1 MGTLIRDLEITA
13 VYALWVGVRIRPAM
27 SAITYPSAEL
37 KEIIVVVVLFILRD
51 AESAEN
57 Y

>member
-51 AESAEN
+51 AKSAEI